1 LIPGL
6 FPPAA
11 ADGDLV
17 RSGGFVVG
25 LDLGQARDFSAV
37 VANDA
42 HHGRGG
48 DVHHSITFL
57 HRFPLGTSY
66 PDVVDG
72 VASLMRQLPARRRTP
87 ALVCDATG
95 VGRPV
100 LDLVRA
106 RGLFPIGVS
115 ITAGDAVTR
124 SAADDWRIAKRVL
137 VSGLQVALQT
147 GRLQVAAALPLTQV
161 LVRELSSFSAK
172 ISASG
177 SASFEAW
184 READHDDLVLALAIA
199 VWHAEERAKGYD
211 LMQLVG
217 H

>member
-1 LIPGL
+1 VRVHFGRYSGAVTHPD
-6 FPPAA
+6 AA
-11 ADGDLV
+11 C
-17 RSGGFVVG
+17 VV
-25 LDLGQARDFSAV
+25 
-37 VANDA
+37 NDA
-42 HHGRGG
+42 LNGRDGA
-48 DVHHSITFL
+48 VRHSITFL

-66 PDVVDG
+66 PDVVEG
-72 VASLMRQLPARRRTP
+72 VASLMRQLPARRRMPT
-87 ALVCDATG
+87 LTVDSTG
-95 VGRPV
+95 VGKPV
-100 LDLVRA
+100 VDLIRA

-147 GRLQVAAALPLTQV
+147 GRLQVAAALPLTTI

-184 READHDDLVLALAIA
+184 READHDDLVLALAIS

-211 LMQLVG
+211 LEALVG
-217 H
+217 R